1 MYIHTYMYMC
11 LGTDTQASAIHSC
24 LVTSGSCAGLD
35 KKKASSPLGLTCAF
49 MSVCAQVSDGA
60 GRNDGCKSCVCYFH
74 LSDTCVPARTAYLI
88 HHRRGG
94 GDDVEVKLA
103 L

>member
-1 MYIHTYMYMC
+1 MC

-49 MSVCAQVSDGA
+49 MSVCAQVNDGA

-74 LSDTCVPARTAYLI
+74 LSVHICFCQDGLPDTPPTGRW
-88 HHRRGG
+88 R
-94 GDDVEVKLA
+94 
-103 L
+103 